1 MSETEERERALI
13 WRKSSYSMGN
23 GACAEATAID
33 GIITVRD
40 SVAPVACHLQLSATA
55 WRELVLRVKA
65 GAALEYV

>member
-1 MSETEERERALI
+1 MSETEERESALI

-23 GACAEATAID
+23 GACAEVTAVG

-40 SVAPVACHLQLSATA
+40 SVAPVTCQLQLSATA
-55 WRELVLRVKA
+55 WLELVLRVKV